1 MKAERSTLCGHGF
14 WEALASER
22 EREWEKERNDE
33 KKRVESVQC
42 PMKLYS
48 LSSCHAFKNKHV
60 SYRSEFSTLEI
71 LGY

>member
-1 MKAERSTLCGHGF
+1 MWPRVLGS
-14 WEALASER
+14 SER

-33 KKRVESVQC
+33 NKRTFKGVESVQC

-48 LSSCHAFKNKHV
+48 LSSCHAFKNDHV
-60 SYRSEFSTLEI
+60 SYRSEFSTLEV